1 MTAGIEPN
9 AAEPVVFT
17 GRIEYLSAKPR
28 DVSPEGRPLGRTY
41 VRLARLLLTAGGREN
56 GFEPGG
62 TVLVGFDF
70 LPPPFVRRGA
80 VVRARAAAAPAGVW
94 RVAEPAD
101 VAPQCTLD
109 DLEVLA
115 RVDLSISLPEETVLR
130 KAFGAVRL
138 AEVLNACLADREAFL
153 SRAASAVGEERAQA
167 LAEAFARILSR
178 ADIARLYALMSDPLV
193 GFDLPR
199 VVAVYEFLKRR
210 AALAGTTVTEMVKAD
225 PWVIAQVEDVDFRDA
240 DHLALV
246 LGKEFSDPKRVV
258 GAVMSVLQAAARNGD
273 AYVPLGDA
281 AVRAAGRL
289 EAGNRRAAEVLDLE
303 EDSEDGEEA
312 RPSGL
317 SGTVK
322 EVILEEIRKEA
333 EWRSQKESGERRMPP
348 EFIVRGKIRSAFLR
362 RWSQEIV
369 ETLRAWQRAN
379 PGSGY
384 AARRVED
391 KGGGIAL
398 GGVYVAEQWA
408 AKRLAEFLRNP
419 PVPVD
424 VAGLRDA
431 ANEAARA
438 ACGAPLDVSQLDALY
453 RAAGGKLTVICG
465 PAGTGKT
472 LLMGCLAAA
481 FEEQGLK
488 VAQLAAT
495 GAAAQRLEARSGR
508 PCVTVH
514 RAIAMDRGDADMALD
529 PNEVPE
535 LRQKTVLAAD
545 VVVVDE
551 ATMLDVWVFWRLLD
565 ALPASGT
572 RLILFGDDAQ
582 LGAVGPGMPF
592 ADLLRLAEDLGSACP
607 GLKSARLE
615 TDHRNQSPGARNATL
630 IRSGVP
636 LPEAYPPRPGE
647 GGFVIRRVP
656 APLVESALQ
665 RTLDEIAAEGVP
677 PQDVLVLC
685 RRKGGRAGRPGTE
698 QLNLALQAKFN
709 PNGAPV
715 DPLGLSPLRVG
726 DPVICIEND
735 YPELRRGGV
744 KDRPVVYNGTLGVV
758 RGVSLA
764 GDVEDAVD
772 GARLVEVEYR
782 AADGGRRICRYTLE
796 ETHRYLRLAYSLT
809 VHKAQGA
816 EAPVVVLVEYD
827 PAAARLT
834 RNLLYTA
841 VTRAKQVPGKPWSG
855 RVYLVGP
862 ESAQGDWVAAAVDNP
877 QRPRYSLFYWRAKEL
892 LLGAGDRAG
901 QQS

>member
-1 MTAGIEPN
+1 MSMTAGIELG
-9 AAEPVVFT
+9 AAEPIVFT

-28 DVSPEGRPLGRTY
+28 DASPEGRPLGRTY
-41 VRLARLLLTAGGREN
+41 VRLARLLLTAARPED
-56 GFEPGG
+56 GFEPGA
-62 TVLVGFDF
+62 TALAGFDF

-80 VVRARAAAAPAGVW
+80 VVRVRAAAASAGVW

-115 RVDLSISLPEETVLR
+115 RVDLSISLPEETLLR
-130 KAFGAVRL
+130 NAFGAVRL

-153 SRAASAVGEERAQA
+153 GRAAPAVGEERAQA

-210 AALAGTTVTEMVKAD
+210 AALAGTTVTEMVRSD

-246 LGKEFSDPKRVV
+246 LGKDFGDPKRVV
-258 GAVMSVLQAAARNGD
+258 GAVMCVLQTAARNGD

-281 AVRAAGRL
+281 AVRAAGLL
-289 EAGNRRAAEVLDLE
+289 EAGNRRAAEVLE
-303 EDSEDGEEA
+303 EEPEDGEEA
-312 RPSGL
+312 QPSGL

-322 EVILEEIRKEA
+322 EVILEEIRREA
-333 EWRSQKESGERRMPP
+333 EWRSQKGSGERRMPP
-348 EFIVRGKIRSAFLR
+348 EFIVRGKIRSAFLKQ
-362 RWSQEIV
+362 WSGEIV
-369 ETLRAWQRAN
+369 ETLKAWQRAN
-379 PGSGY
+379 PGSSY
-384 AARRVED
+384 ASRRVED
-391 KGGGIAL
+391 KGGGVAL

-408 AKRLAEFLRNP
+408 ARRLAEFLQNP
-419 PVPVD
+419 PAPVD
-424 VAGLRDA
+424 VVRLRDA

-438 ACGAPLDVSQLDALY
+438 ACRAPLDVSQLNALY
-453 RAAGGKLTVICG
+453 KAAEGKLTVVCG

-472 LLMGCLAAA
+472 LLMGSLAAA
-481 FEEQGLK
+481 FEDQGLR

-514 RAIAMDRGDADMALD
+514 RAIAMDRADADMALD

-535 LRQKTVLAAD
+535 LKQKTVLGAD

-565 ALPASGT
+565 ALPPSGA

-592 ADLLRLAEDLGSACP
+592 SDLLRLAEDLGSACP

-615 TDHRNQSPGARNATL
+615 TDHRNQSPSARNATL
-630 IRSGVP
+630 VRGGLP
-636 LPEAYPPRPGE
+636 LLEEYPPGPNA
-647 GGFVIRRVP
+647 GGFVIRRAP
-656 APLVESALQ
+656 AQLVEAALN
-665 RTLDEIAAEGVP
+665 RALDEIAAEGVP

-698 QLNLALQAKFN
+698 QLNLALQARFN
-709 PNGAPV
+709 PDGAPV

-744 KDRPVVYNGTLGVV
+744 KSRPVVYNGTLGVV
-758 RGVSLA
+758 KGVALSGDA
-764 GDVEDAVD
+764 GDAEE
-772 GARLVEVEYR
+772 GALLVEVEYR
-782 AADGGRRICRYTLE
+782 TADGGQRACRYTLE

-827 PAAARLT
+827 AAAPRLT

-862 ESAQGDWVAAAVDNP
+862 ESAEGDWIAAAVNNP
-877 QRPRYSLFYWRAKEL
+877 QRPRYSLFYWRVKEL
-892 LLGAGDRAG
+892 LLGAGNSVEG
-901 QQS
+901 QP